1 MTLHRRPRSPRGSGA
16 QLRTEILTATV
27 ELLARTGRA
36 DAVSIREVSKLVG
49 VSAPSIYRH
58 FADKDELIEAAVATA
73 FEDLA
78 EALRAATDPAVSPMN
93 QLRDQG
99 LAYVRFALE
108 HPEQYRVATGPTES
122 GSAVDQVLTSGAFQH
137 FAATVRACMAEGS
150 IAQGD
155 PLPIVL
161 DMWTVAHGVAS
172 LLIAKPH
179 LPWGDH
185 EQFAD
190 RIMTAACLGH
200 TVLNMIGSTPTPDE
214 ADAWL
219 DRNLPHWRTTS

>member
-1 MTLHRRPRSPRGSGA
+1 MTLPRRPRSPRGSGA
-16 QLRTEILTATV
+16 QLRTEILAATA

-58 FADKDELIEAAVATA
+58 FADKEELIEAAVAKA

-78 EALRAATDPAVSPMN
+78 EAMRAAADPAVSPMTR
-93 QLRDQG
+93 LRDLG

-108 HPEQYRVATGPTES
+108 HPEQYRLATGPTES
-122 GSAVDQVLTSGAFQH
+122 GGAVDQVLTSGAFQH
-137 FAATVRACMAEGS
+137 FAATVRECMAEGS
-150 IAQGD
+150 IAPGD

-161 DMWTVAHGVAS
+161 DMWTVAHGIAS

-185 EQFAD
+185 EEMAN
-190 RIMTAACLGH
+190 RIMCAACLGH
-200 TVLNMIGSTPTPDE
+200 TVLNVIGGSPSPDE
-214 ADAWL
+214 LDAWL
-219 DRNLPHWRTTS
+219 DENLPQWRTTS